1 MTIPIVQG
9 VAVSSGGGGDGYQ
22 SVGDGIYNNNPYNNN
37 AYNTSDN
44 NVYGKPEQQPKEF
57 KDVPWAMAFYA
68 HLAVM
73 IGLIVSNAGN
83 FVGGG
88 GGDGSGTSYSGV
100 LWLVGFC
107 ALIAVG
113 ISTAALTFMM
123 AYAETLVKIALFF
136 SVTMSGVIATLG
148 LLSGQWFMGILGLV
162 CFVFGICYA
171 RMVWHRIPFAA
182 ANLNTALT
190 AVKANMGLTIVAY
203 FMVLLAAGWTM
214 VWFVGVGTFL
224 NSENAAVIFCLL
236 VSYYWV
242 HQVLQNT
249 VHVTTAGTVGTWWFV
264 PEEASGGCW
273 NPALQDSYCRATT
286 FSFGSICLGSLL
298 VAVVQALRAMAH
310 MARQNEDFNMLACVL
325 DCILGCIE
333 GIIEYLNKVCVQK
346 GYTLAPPWVV
356 AACWGAMSL

>member
-9 VAVSSGGGGDGYQ
+9 VAVPSGGGDGYQ
-22 SVGDGIYNNNPYNNN
+22 NVGDGSYNNNAYNNN

-57 KDVPWAMAFYA
+57 QDVVWAMAFYA

-83 FVGGG
+83 FVGS
-88 GGDGSGTSYSGV
+88 GDGSSSYSGI

-113 ISTAALTFMM
+113 ISSAALTFMM
-123 AYAETLVKIALFF
+123 AFAETLVKISLIF
-136 SVTMSGVIATLG
+136 SVTMSGVIAVLG
-148 LLSGQWFMGILGLV
+148 LLSGQLFMGILGLV
-162 CFVFGICYA
+162 CFAFGICYA

-190 AVKANMGLTIVAY
+190 AVKANMGLTVVAY
-203 FMVLLAAGWTM
+203 LMVLLATGWTM
-214 VWFVGVGTFL
+214 VWFVGVGAYL
-224 NSENAAVIFCLL
+224 NSENSAIIFCLL

-310 MARQNEDFNMLACVL
+310 MARQNDDCNMLACVL

-333 GIIEYLNKVCVQK
+333 GIIEYLNKVCK
-346 GYTLAPPWVV
+346 RRSLAPWVI
-356 AACWGAMSL
+356 AAS